1 MASIHEELSL
11 LRQKVHEELSLL
23 RQELSLLRQ
32 ELSLLRQEVQE
43 LKILN
48 HLASHSVF
56 QPTSSPPSPMNA
68 RQSPSLQLSGDM
80 ASIHEELSLLRQEV
94 QELKILLKILLNH
107 LASHSVFQPTSSPPS
122 PMNARQSPSLQLSG
136 DMASIREE
144 WSLLRQEVQELKI
157 LLKILLNH
165 LLHTPCFS
173 PRRRHHRQ

>member
-1 MASIHEELSL
+1 
-11 LRQKVHEELSLL
+11 
-23 RQELSLLRQ
+23 
-32 ELSLLRQEVQE
+32 
-43 LKILN
+43 
-48 HLASHSVF
+48 LASHSVF